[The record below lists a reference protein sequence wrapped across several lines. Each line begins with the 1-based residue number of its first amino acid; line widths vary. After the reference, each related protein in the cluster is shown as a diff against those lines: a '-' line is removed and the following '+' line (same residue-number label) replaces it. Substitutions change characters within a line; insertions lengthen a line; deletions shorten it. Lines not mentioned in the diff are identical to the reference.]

1 MATSGGHVL
10 NPFPIA
16 PLLHVIADPRLPWPA
31 YVLHCALEHSAL
43 AFCCVDAPFSLQD
56 FQKVLAAGMI
66 GASMFVGGAAKAEV
80 DYDGIKVRLC
90 LWKWP
95 QTLTFRNIR

>member
-1 MATSGGHVL
+1 M
-10 NPFPIA
+10 
-16 PLLHVIADPRLPWPA
+16 
-31 YVLHCALEHSAL
+31 
-43 AFCCVDAPFSLQD
+43 
-56 FQKVLAAGMI
+56 LAAGMI